1 MGSDPINYEAVL
13 ADLEARKAQLESAI
27 AAIKMIGAQGG
38 TLGPNGGGGGSTTIG
53 PSDYLAMSIP
63 EATKKHLTTTRQK
76 RSTQDIMKALEAGGL
91 PASKYTTVYSIL
103 RRRENQ
109 VGDIINMQG
118 DWALAEWYPN
128 YRKRSKEEADAGEET
143 AETEKPTKKAV
154 PA

>member
-1 MGSDPINYEAVL
+1 MSTEPINYEAVL

-38 TLGPNGGGGGSTTIG
+38 GLGPNGGGGSTTVG

-63 EATKKHLTTTRQK
+63 EATKKYLMTTRQK
-76 RSTQDIMKALEAGGL
+76 QSTQDVMKALESGGL
-91 PASKYTTVYSIL
+91 PKSKYTTVYSIL
-103 RRRENQ
+103 RRREQQ

-128 YRKRSKEEADAGEET
+128 YRKKTKEEAEAASET
-143 AETEKPTKKAV
+143 SKTEKKAV
-154 PA
+154 SA